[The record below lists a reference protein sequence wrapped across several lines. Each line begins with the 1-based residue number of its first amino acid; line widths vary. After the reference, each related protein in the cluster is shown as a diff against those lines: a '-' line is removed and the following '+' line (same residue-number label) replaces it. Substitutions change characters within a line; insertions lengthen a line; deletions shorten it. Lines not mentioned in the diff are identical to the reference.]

1 VQEETVCTAE
11 FRLDLCQIG
20 VIHVIPAIP
29 AGPVRP
35 ESGRSAKDRA
45 YEATRLG

>member
-20 VIHVIPAIP
+20 VKIGNAMIEPKIPAYP
-29 AGPVRP
+29 QKPDNLYP
-35 ESGRSAKDRA
+35 SSDS
-45 YEATRLG
+45 